1 MNIVET
7 YFKYQDKIYKT
18 INLDKKLKKMKL
30 SLEDIE
36 LIDKPIKTSKED
48 EDKEELDTSITKHH
62 FILPNGYTVTSIYNN
77 LDDLGI
83 TDYKQID

>member
-1 MNIVET
+1 MT
-7 YFKYQDKIYKT
+7 KFKYNNRIY
-18 INLDKKLKKMKL
+18 NPSDLDKKLKKL
-30 SLEDIE
+30 GITRSDIE
-36 LIDKPIKTSKED
+36 IIED
-48 EDKEELDTSITKHH
+48 TTIKEELDTSIPKHH

>member
-1 MNIVET
+1 MNIVEI

-36 LIDKPIKTSKED
+36 LIDKPIKSSKED
-48 EDKEELDTSITKHH
+48 DEDNGITKHH
-62 FILPNGYTVTSIYNN
+62 FILPNGYTVTSIYDK
-77 LDDLGI
+77 LDNLGI

>member
-1 MNIVET
+1 MY
-7 YFKYQDKIYKT
+7 YFKYNNKVYEVP
-18 INLDKKLKKMKL
+18 NLEKKLKRMKL

-48 EDKEELDTSITKHH
+48 DNEEVITKHH

-77 LDDLGI
+77 LDNLGI

>member
-1 MNIVET
+1 MDIVEK

-18 INLDKKLKKMKL
+18 SNLDKKLKKMGL
-30 SLEDIE
+30 SLEDIK
-36 LIDKPIKTSKED
+36 LIDKPSSKED
-48 EDKEELDTSITKHH
+48 ANEEVITKHH

-77 LDDLGI
+77 LDNLGI

>member
-1 MNIVET
+1 MNIVEQ

-36 LIDKPIKTSKED
+36 LIDKPSSKED
-48 EDKEELDTSITKHH
+48 DEDNRVIKHH
-62 FILPNGYTVTSIYNN
+62 FVLSNGYIVTSIYDN
-77 LDDLGI
+77 LDNLGI

>member
-1 MNIVET
+1 MNIVEK

-18 INLDKKLKKMKL
+18 SNLDKKLKKMKL

-36 LIDKPIKTSKED
+36 LIDKPIKSSKED
-48 EDKEELDTSITKHH
+48 DEDNGITKHH
-62 FILPNGYTVTSIYNN
+62 FILPNGYIVTSIYDN
-77 LDDLGI
+77 LDNLGI

>member
-1 MNIVET
+1 MNIVEK

-18 INLDKKLKKMKL
+18 SNLDKKLKRMKL

-36 LIDKPIKTSKED
+36 LIDKPIETSKED
-48 EDKEELDTSITKHH
+48 DNEKVITKHH

-77 LDDLGI
+77 LDNLGI

>member
-1 MNIVET
+1 MY
-7 YFKYQDKIYKT
+7 YFKYNNKVYEVP
-18 INLDKKLKKMKL
+18 NLEKKLKRMKL

-36 LIDKPIKTSKED
+36 LINKPSSKED
-48 EDKEELDTSITKHH
+48 NDDNEVIIKHH

-77 LDDLGI
+77 LDNLGI

>member
-18 INLDKKLKKMKL
+18 INLDKKLKKMGL

-36 LIDKPIKTSKED
+36 VIDKPSSKED
-48 EDKEELDTSITKHH
+48 NDDNEVIIKHH

>member
-1 MNIVET
+1 MNIVEK

-36 LIDKPIKTSKED
+36 LIDKPLSKED
-48 EDKEELDTSITKHH
+48 NDYNEVITKHH

-77 LDDLGI
+77 LDNLGI